1 MSQRIPAV
9 RVFVLMIAASLSFVG
24 LMGRLYYL
32 QVVRAEETRERSE
45 RARKYTEE
53 LPPARGR
60 IVDRHNRPLAL
71 GVWRYTVT
79 ADLTRMKKPRT
90 TLTKAADILGLT
102 QEQIDSHVNAKSGL
116 RGRPIKMDV
125 TQDMKNALEEMKL
138 PGIHFE
144 KTDFR
149 YYPEGM
155 LAGPL
160 LGFTGRDNN
169 GLEGLELSNNEW
181 LKGNSQEI
189 RSSKDPRRKLL
200 AEKDYTKMLTQ
211 GADAILTIDSYIQ
224 YIAERELQAVVD
236 EYQAVQG
243 YAVVMHAKSG
253 EVLALANAPS
263 LDPNRYEEY
272 SLKVRKNRAIANI
285 FEPGSVV
292 KPFVIAGALEQGVV
306 TPDTMIFCEN
316 GLMYFPGRPP
326 IRDDIHRFGLISVH
340 DVLVRSSNIGTVKIA
355 QLMSEDWRG
364 QAQVLYHTLKKFGF
378 GEKSTYDLPGESKG
392 KLRAPNEWEPA
403 SIAAV
408 PYGQEFE
415 TNALILTTAYCAM
428 ANRGLFR
435 PAKIIR
441 GYRGQEGPFIE
452 RDAEKPHR
460 VISERTADQII
471 RMMVD
476 VTEDPEGTGDK
487 VRIPGFHIAG
497 KTGTAQKYDPEI
509 GTYGR
514 GMHFASF
521 CGFFPAEDP
530 EIVITVVVD
539 DPQHAK
545 YGGAVAGPVWK
556 RIAEEIIAYWGIA
569 PTNQF
574 DPLLEI
580 QDNKTIAAKEETNSK
595 SESFG
600 VNHVLPAPIA
610 TSLNPLSNS
619 MPDLVGMPLR
629 DAFVRLRLLG
639 MKAHIEGVGKVMWQD
654 PPAGA
659 SIAALGTAEL
669 RCEPAL
675 TDPSL
680 RESAVLA
687 VQQ

>member
-1 MSQRIPAV
+1 MSQRIPVV
-9 RVFVLMIAASLSFVG
+9 RVLFLMLAASVAFVG

-32 QVVRAEETRERSE
+32 QIVRAEETIERSE

-53 LPPARGR
+53 LPPARGS
-60 IVDRHNRPLAL
+60 ILDRNNRPLAE

-79 ADLTRMKKPRT
+79 ADLTRMKEPRV
-90 TLTKAADILGLT
+90 TLTKAGEVLGLS
-102 QEQIDSHVNAKSGL
+102 QEQIESHLNAKVGL
-116 RGRPIKMDV
+116 MGRPIQMDV
-125 TQDMKNALEEMKL
+125 TQDVKNELEAMKL

-149 YYPEGM
+149 YYPEGT

-169 GLEGLELSNNEW
+169 GLEGLELSQNDW

-189 RSSKDPRRKLL
+189 SSEKDPRRKML
-200 AEKDYTKMLTQ
+200 AKEDYTKMITQ
-211 GADAILTIDSYIQ
+211 GADAILTIDNYIQ

-243 YAVVMHAKSG
+243 YAVVMHAKTG
-253 EVLALANAPS
+253 EVLAIANAPQF
-263 LDPNRYEEY
+263 DPNQY
-272 SLKVRKNRAIANI
+272 SKYPLNVRKNRAIANI

-292 KPFVIAGALEQGVV
+292 KPFVIAGALELGVV

-316 GLMYFPGRPP
+316 GLYYFPKRPP
-326 IRDDIHRFGLISVH
+326 IRDDIHKFGLISVH

-355 QLMSEDWRG
+355 QLTSDNWRG
-364 QAQVLYHTLKKFGF
+364 QAEVLYNTLSKFGF
-378 GEKSTYDLPGESKG
+378 GEKSTWDLPGESKG
-392 KLRAPNEWEPA
+392 LLRAPSDWHPA
-403 SIAAV
+403 SIGAV

-428 ANRGLFR
+428 ANRGLYR
-435 PAKIIR
+435 PAKLIR
-441 GYRGQEGPFIE
+441 GFRGQDGIYIT
-452 RDAEKPHR
+452 RDSEEPHR
-460 VISERTADQII
+460 VISERTANQII

-476 VTEDPEGTGDK
+476 VTEDPEGTGEK

-545 YGGAVAGPVWK
+545 YGGAVAGPTWK
-556 RIAEEIIAYWGIA
+556 KIAEEIIAYWGIA
-569 PTNQF
+569 PTNQL
-574 DPLLEI
+574 DPLLDFKEE
-580 QDNKTIAAKEETNSK
+580 KTIAKKESKETK
-595 SESFG
+595 SETFG
-600 VNHVLPAPIA
+600 VNRVLPAPIA
-610 TSLNPLSNS
+610 SSVDPYASS
-619 MPDLVGMPLR
+619 MPDLIGMPLR
-629 DAFVRLRLLG
+629 DAYVQLRLIGLT
-639 MKAHIEGVGKVMWQD
+639 AHIEGVGKVMWQD

-659 SIAALGTAEL
+659 AIADLSGVEL

-680 RESAVLA
+680 RESAMLA
-687 VQQ
+687 AQR